1 MWTWTWTDSVCRDP
15 KAFKRYSTMLL
26 IAALSSGVFA
36 GLRGSIFTVQMAR
49 LNTRIRRRLFD
60 AILAQDIGFFD
71 LNKTGDLSSRLNN
84 DCSTVGRGSDVQ
96 SRVCFKS
103 SRKSSRLTFN
113 FKVLSSLATP
123 AYKLGL
129 YTNRASYRE
138 LNLGA
143 VIYSASSFKSSA
155 C

>member
-1 MWTWTWTDSVCRDP
+1 MWTCMWTRTDSVCGDP

-71 LNKTGDLSSRLNN
+71 VNKTGDLSSRLNN
-84 DCSTVGRGSDVQ
+84 DCSTVGGPDVQ
-96 SRVCFKS
+96 TRVRTHNRPSR
-103 SRKSSRLTFN
+103 
-113 FKVLSSLATP
+113 
-123 AYKLGL
+123 
-129 YTNRASYRE
+129 
-138 LNLGA
+138 
-143 VIYSASSFKSSA
+143 
-155 C
+155 